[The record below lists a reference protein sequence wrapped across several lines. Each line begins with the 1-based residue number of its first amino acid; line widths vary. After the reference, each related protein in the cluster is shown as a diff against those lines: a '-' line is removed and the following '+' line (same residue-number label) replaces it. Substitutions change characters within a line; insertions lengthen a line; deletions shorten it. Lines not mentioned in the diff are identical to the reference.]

1 MKPTPDAIAS
11 GSEGAMT
18 PRQAAALLDQV
29 THEARRKLE
38 PSPPWLLATRAVAV
52 LLLLGAV
59 WMSVRGQH
67 PYQGPTAADI
77 PFLIAFI
84 VINFAATVSF
94 RRHAV
99 AGVRGSSR
107 LRRSEIVVLV
117 LAWAVVIVIVAALAV
132 AGTNVGRYPTSVLI
146 APGLA
151 WAAINAAR
159 RSWRRLAT
167 GLGVAVVG
175 VAGLLAGPVG
185 AWPVAGV
192 GLCAVLLCAAGAVA
206 WNHRA

>member
-1 MKPTPDAIAS
+1 MNPTPDAIAS
-11 GSEGAMT
+11 GNEGAMS
-18 PRQAAALLDQV
+18 PQQAAALLDEA

-107 LRRSEIVVLV
+107 LRRSEIVLLV
-117 LAWAVVIVIVAALAV
+117 LAWAVVIVIVVALAV
-132 AGTNVGRYPTSVLI
+132 AGTNLGHYPTSVLI
-146 APGLA
+146 APGVA

-159 RSWRRLAT
+159 RAWRKCAT

-185 AWPVAGV
+185 AWPVAGA
-192 GLCAVLLCAAGAVA
+192 GLCAVLLAAAGAVA
-206 WNHRA
+206 WSHRA